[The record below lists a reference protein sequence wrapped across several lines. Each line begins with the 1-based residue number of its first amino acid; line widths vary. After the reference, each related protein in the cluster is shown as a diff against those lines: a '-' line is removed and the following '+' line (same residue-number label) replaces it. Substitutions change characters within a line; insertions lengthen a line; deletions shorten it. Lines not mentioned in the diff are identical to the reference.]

1 MFFYD
6 YYFFFF
12 ADGLQQTWLCLQ
24 VREEAVCLAIPAGGT
39 DSRHV
44 RRTKYDSLQTISRGP
59 GSTEPS
65 TWTVYRMAVRTNN
78 DVKGWHHRINSPA
91 YYSTF

>member
-12 ADGLQQTWLCLQ
+12 ADGLQQAWLCLQ

-44 RRTKYDSLQTISRGP
+44 RRTKYDSLQTIYREDLDQPNHQRGLY
-59 GSTEPS
+59 TA
-65 TWTVYRMAVRTNN
+65 WL
-78 DVKGWHHRINSPA
+78 
-91 YYSTF
+91 